1 MKRSRKLLSILLAVT
16 MLFSIS
22 SQIVFAESADSNPA
36 AASSVSS
43 APNASKEN
51 SEDATSIKQVDKKG
65 GTSPAASEEKPPV
78 SKKRQNE
85 TLKNGEGSDSAA
97 DSSAAS
103 IGESKPSA
111 PDVKTGQSTSAKKAD
126 SSAPDVK
133 AGQSA
138 SVKKA
143 DQMAESKENVPEPS
157 EKVQA
162 GKDTAAYNT
171 NPITGS
177 KTSDGV
183 TVRVN
188 APEGSFPKGTTLS
201 ILPLSSDEAKA
212 LASDGEASAAVAFDI
227 TFKDAD
233 GNKVQP
239 QNGKTVNVTFSV
251 SGGSDLSVADGEQAE
266 LQVIHAGEAGKET
279 LGSTSAPAK
288 GSGAEVSV
296 SADSF
301 SPYAVVLRVP
311 RRAPAATPREVPA
324 TITNFTIQNLSGQDV
339 EKVYFTDK
347 FYLAMDWDASSSGAD
362 LHEGDY
368 FDITLPSEMRFPSD
382 SASVDFNIY
391 GDDGT
396 TVIATA
402 HVSPGANNTGGTVRV
417 TFADWVEGKENIKGN
432 IHLAAT
438 FDRQQ
443 IQNDKDNTFSVTV
456 NGQVTPVE
464 VHVTGPQGLKPEVI
478 GKWGQTASSGA
489 KDEAEWYVRINHQ
502 KATLTNVVISDH
514 LSAGAGNETYI
525 PGSFILAR
533 VEMDAYG
540 DIKQTYESDN
550 SADLSGR
557 LTISTDRKS
566 FSINLGDLNGDQYRL
581 RYSTTY
587 TPGTRLR
594 NNVTLTSTQQTK
606 TTSASH
612 ISADSG
618 GSGTGNLAN
627 KIKLTK
633 VDADNNSTVL
643 AGAVFEVTRPDG
655 STFELT
661 TGADGTVTSGS
672 LTSGTYKVKEKTA
685 PAGYELNTE
694 EFTLQVSPDSAAVR
708 TVTDKKLL
716 ISVSITKKWEDA
728 DNQDGIRPSADDFAS
743 KIKLMNGTEE
753 VTGYTPIVT
762 DNGDGT
768 YTVKYSDLPEYVNG
782 SKADYKIAEDS
793 IDGYTADKTSAADGE
808 TITNSHT
815 PDTTEISITKKWADT
830 NNQDGIR
837 PSANEYAAKVHLMN
851 GDTEVENVV
860 PTVTDNGDGTYTVT
874 FSNLPKSSNG
884 TAINYTVKEDA
895 VDGYEA
901 DQSTV
906 SNGQTMTNTHTPE
919 TTSVSGTKTWNDNN
933 DQDGARPESITI
945 RLLANGE
952 EVQSKEV
959 TASDS
964 WSWTFSEL
972 PKYKDGAEISYS
984 VKEDAV
990 TDYSASYDGTN
1001 VTNTHAPGKTSIA
1014 VTKAWNDSNNQDGK
1028 RPNDVTVHLLA
1039 DGEDTGKTVTLNEAN
1054 HWSASFEELD
1064 AKKAGKDIVYAVKE
1078 DAVAGYDVAITGD
1091 AKTGYTVTNTHTPE
1105 TTSVSGTKTWE
1116 DNNDQDGARPEK
1128 ITIRLMAN
1136 GTEVANKEVTAAD
1149 DWKWSFDNLAKYE
1162 KGKEIVYTVTE
1173 DAVTDYTSEVKGYD
1187 VTNTHAP
1194 GKTSIAV
1201 TKAWD
1206 DRDNQDRIRPKSVT
1220 IHLLADGKDTGKVL
1234 TLNGENQ
1241 WTGSFTNLDL
1251 YANGEKINYSVTE
1264 DAVSG
1269 YQTSITGDETKGFT
1283 VVNTHTPDNKP
1294 PKPVPPT
1301 PGNKPPRPTPST
1313 GSRATRTGAPK
1324 TGDSANIL
1332 LYGVLLAASLT
1343 AVVMLLAARRK
1354 KEKRK

>member
-1 MKRSRKLLSILLAVT
+1 MKGKKKGRL
-16 MLFSIS
+16 
-22 SQIVFAESADSNPA
+22 A
-36 AASSVSS
+36 AAILASVMTLTLLFQAALPASAEGVEDLSTAVATESDLPENTVEGGTESTSQEMSSEDVENEAVGTSEDETATTSEEDAEIQPSS
-43 APNASKEN
+43 EGSSEENASETQEDSTVLSDDGDNSSETEEQESDVANAEDSEEEMTISEEAVVEGTQEEEISDTDEEGEEYN
-51 SEDATSIKQVDKKG
+51 SE
-65 GTSPAASEEKPPV
+65 
-78 SKKRQNE
+78 
-85 TLKNGEGSDSAA
+85 
-97 DSSAAS
+97 
-103 IGESKPSA
+103 
-111 PDVKTGQSTSAKKAD
+111 
-126 SSAPDVK
+126 
-133 AGQSA
+133 
-138 SVKKA
+138 
-143 DQMAESKENVPEPS
+143 
-157 EKVQA
+157 
-162 GKDTAAYNT
+162 
-171 NPITGS
+171 PITGS
-177 KTSDGV
+177 ESSGGV
-183 TVRVN
+183 TVYVN
-188 APEGSFPKGTTLS
+188 APEGSFPEGTTLS
-201 ILPLSSDEAKA
+201 IEPINQSEAETLVSDT
-212 LASDGEASAAVAFDI
+212 DVTAAVAFDI
-227 TFKDAD
+227 TFYDANGD
-233 GNKVQP
+233 RVQP
-239 QNGKTVNVTFSV
+239 QNGKTVEVTFSING
-251 SGGSDLSVADGEQAE
+251 SSDLAVSDGEEGE
-266 LQVIHAGEAGKET
+266 LQVIHVGDEGNEQ
-279 LGSTSAPAK
+279 LGSTVAPEN
-288 GSGAEVSV
+288 GSGTEIRVD
-296 SADSF
+296 ADSF
-301 SPYAVVLRVP
+301 SPYAVVLKAQ

-417 TFADWVEGKENIKGN
+417 TFTNWVEGKENIKGN

-443 IQNDKDNTFSVTV
+443 IQNDQDNTFSITV
-456 NGQVTPVE
+456 NGQVTPVA

-672 LTSGTYKVKEKTA
+672 LTSGTYRVKEKVA
-685 PAGYELNTE
+685 PVGYELNEE
-694 EFTLQVSPDSAAVR
+694 EFELQVTPDGGAVK
-708 TVTDKKLL
+708 TITDKKLQ
-716 ISVSITKKWEDA
+716 INISITKKWEDA
-728 DNQDGIRPSADDFAS
+728 DNQDGIRPSAEDFAS
-743 KIKLMNGTEE
+743 KVKLMNGTEE
-753 VTGYTPIVT
+753 VTGYPPTVT

-815 PDTTEISITKKWADT
+815 PGTTEISITKKWADT

-874 FSNLPKSSNG
+874 YSNLPKNSNG
-884 TAINYTVKEDA
+884 TAINYTVKEDT

-919 TTSVSGTKTWNDNN
+919 TTSVSGTKTWEDNN

-959 TASDS
+959 TAEDN

-972 PKYKDGAEISYS
+972 PKYKDGAEIAYS

-990 TDYSASYDGTN
+990 TDYSASYEGAN
-1001 VTNTHAPGKTSIA
+1001 VTNTHTPGKTSVS
-1014 VTKAWNDSNNQDGK
+1014 VTKAWDDSNNQDGK
-1028 RPNDVTVHLLA
+1028 RPNSVTVHLYA
-1039 DGEDTGKTVTLNEAN
+1039 DDVDTGKTVTLSEAN
-1054 HWSASFEELD
+1054 NWSDSFTDLD
-1064 AKKAGKDIVYAVKE
+1064 EKKNGQKINYTVKE
-1078 DAVAGYDVAITGD
+1078 DAVAGYTSVTSGD
-1091 AKTGYTVTNTHTPE
+1091 AATGYTVTNSYTPE
-1105 TTSVSGTKTWE
+1105 TTNIHGAKTWD
-1116 DNNDQDGARPEK
+1116 DNNNQDGARPES
-1128 ITIRLMAN
+1128 ITIRL
-1136 GTEVANKEVTAAD
+1136 
-1149 DWKWSFDNLAKYE
+1149 
-1162 KGKEIVYTVTE
+1162 
-1173 DAVTDYTSEVKGYD
+1173 
-1187 VTNTHAP
+1187 
-1194 GKTSIAV
+1194 
-1201 TKAWD
+1201 
-1206 DRDNQDRIRPKSVT
+1206 
-1220 IHLLADGKDTGKVL
+1220 
-1234 TLNGENQ
+1234 
-1241 WTGSFTNLDL
+1241 
-1251 YANGEKINYSVTE
+1251 
-1264 DAVSG
+1264 
-1269 YQTSITGDETKGFT
+1269 
-1283 VVNTHTPDNKP
+1283 
-1294 PKPVPPT
+1294 
-1301 PGNKPPRPTPST
+1301 
-1313 GSRATRTGAPK
+1313 
-1324 TGDSANIL
+1324 
-1332 LYGVLLAASLT
+1332 
-1343 AVVMLLAARRK
+1343 
-1354 KEKRK
+1354 